1 MAFCIFTLY
10 KTHLANVLRPLV
22 LTRNEKKNKS
32 SIFCAWISQAFA
44 WGRYRISYFAAK
56 GVETLGGEL
65 TQSLSVL
72 KSVLKSV
79 GQVTLRASASQS
91 VQHLF
96 IGGRASASCQP
107 AELGAVTPWTVLPP
121 WQAKILCPSLAVRT
135 EADTPFV
142 LVFLAAKTVFSL
154 VSWLEILV
162 AHSASPPAA

>member
-32 SIFCAWISQAFA
+32 SIFCAWISHAFA
-44 WGRYRISYFAAK
+44 WGRYQIFYFAAK

-65 TQSLSVL
+65 TQSF
-72 KSVLKSV
+72 SVLKSV
-79 GQVTLRASASQS
+79 GQMTRRASASQS

-96 IGGRASASCQP
+96 IGGRASASCRP

-162 AHSASPPAA
+162 AHSASPPSA